1 MRLQKLIVI
10 LAAVWMTAF
19 CHGLER
25 DTADVLIPYRLNGK
39 IGFVNQN
46 LEKITEAKYTGCRDE
61 NYFFSLIR
69 CLSLPSVRCQN
80 VKSRIF
86 DVRLFDFT
94 SNLIETFSNNVIKST
109 VYLIKV

>member
-39 IGFVNQN
+39 IG
-46 LEKITEAKYTGCRDE
+46 L
-61 NYFFSLIR
+61 
-69 CLSLPSVRCQN
+69 
-80 VKSRIF
+80 
-86 DVRLFDFT
+86 
-94 SNLIETFSNNVIKST
+94 
-109 VYLIKV
+109 